1 VAFRLIVGLGNPGA
15 RYVGT
20 RHNIGFEVL
29 DAWAAVEKASFHAE
43 KTGPA
48 DMARLGEARLIKP
61 LTFMNVSGTAV
72 RDWMEWLKLSPADL
86 LVVVDDV
93 QLALGQVRLRKSGS
107 SGGHN
112 GLRSVEAE
120 LGTADYARL
129 RCGVGPL
136 PEGWAMEDFVL
147 SRFAAGDAESVKEMT
162 AKAVEA
168 VRSCQSEGI
177 EVAMNRFNRRQEEQQ
192 GE

>member
-29 DAWAAVEKASFHAE
+29 DAWTAVEKASFHAE

>member
-1 VAFRLIVGLGNPGA
+1 M
-15 RYVGT
+15 
-20 RHNIGFEVL
+20 
-29 DAWAAVEKASFHAE
+29 AAEKAAFHAE

-61 LTFMNVSGTAV
+61 LTFMNVSGQAV
-72 RDWMEWLKLSPADL
+72 RAWMEWLKLSPADL

-120 LGTADYARL
+120 LGMADYARL

-136 PEGWAMEDFVL
+136 PEGWALEDFVL
-147 SRFAAGDAESVKEMT
+147 GRFAAGDVEKVKEMT
-162 AKAVEA
+162 AQAVEA
-168 VRSCQSEGI
+168 VRCCQSEGI
-177 EVAMNRFNRRQEEQQ
+177 EVAMNRFNRRQEEQ